1 MRVEL
6 TVCKPPQGIVSRVV
20 HAASADAARA
30 AAQHEGYAVL
40 SATTL
45 REPLWA
51 WRRDRFDLPLFGQE
65 LLALMDAGMGL
76 VEALALLA
84 DRARSAPG
92 RAILQRVLASISRGQ
107 SVSMAFEAIPEAF
120 PVLFVASVRASER
133 TGALADGIRSY
144 LAYRRSLDSLRT
156 KVIAASVYPCIL
168 LVVGTLVV
176 LFLLT
181 YVVPRFSVV
190 YAGLDQAQ
198 LPWLSRLLMEWG
210 QAFSAHAGAVLGGS
224 ALTIVAGAGVLR
236 LAPVRAAF
244 QRWLWH
250 LPKVGEHL
258 RTYQLARFT
267 RTLALLLR
275 GGIALPTALGMTG
288 ALLRQPALQAGLLA
302 ARQALQEGKGLAETF
317 RRHGLANDVGVR
329 LLSVGERSGALDQT
343 MERIAAFY
351 DEENARQIDLFTR
364 SFEPVLMVVM
374 GLVIGGVV
382 VLMYLP
388 IFQLANSI
396 Q

>member
-1 MRVEL
+1 MRFEL
-6 TVCKPPQGIVSRVV
+6 TVTKPPQGIVSLVV
-20 HAASADAARA
+20 EAGSADAAREEV
-30 AAQHEGYAVL
+30 QRDGYAVL
-40 SATTL
+40 STSAL
-45 REPLWA
+45 RGAAWA

-65 LLALMDAGMGL
+65 LLALMDAGLGL

-84 DRARSAPG
+84 DRARSSTS
-92 RAILQRVLASISRGQ
+92 RAVLHRLLASISRGQ
-107 SVSMAFEAIPEAF
+107 SVSSAMEAIPEAF

-133 TGALADGIRSY
+133 TGALGDGIRSY
-144 LAYRRSLDSLRT
+144 LAYRRSLDSLRS
-156 KVIAASVYPCIL
+156 KVVSASIYPCIL
-168 LVVGTLVV
+168 LVVGLLVV

-198 LPWLSRLLMEWG
+198 LPWMSRLLMEWG
-210 QAFSAHAGAVLGGS
+210 QTFSAHAGTLLAGLLAVLL
-224 ALTIVAGAGVLR
+224 AAAAVLR
-236 LAPVRAAF
+236 LPSVRAAL
-244 QRWLWH
+244 QRRVWR
-250 LPKVGEHL
+250 LPRIGEQMRL
-258 RTYQLARFT
+258 YQLARFT

-275 GGIALPTALGMTG
+275 GGIPLPAALGMTA
-288 ALLRQPALQAGLLA
+288 ALLRQPALQAGLVA
-302 ARQALQEGKGLAETF
+302 ARQALEEGQGLAETF
-317 RRHGLANDVGVR
+317 RRHGLANEVGVR
-329 LLSVGERSGALDQT
+329 LLSVGERGGGLDQT

-351 DEENARQIDLFTR
+351 DDENARQIDLFTR
-364 SFEPVLMVVM
+364 SFEPLLMVAM